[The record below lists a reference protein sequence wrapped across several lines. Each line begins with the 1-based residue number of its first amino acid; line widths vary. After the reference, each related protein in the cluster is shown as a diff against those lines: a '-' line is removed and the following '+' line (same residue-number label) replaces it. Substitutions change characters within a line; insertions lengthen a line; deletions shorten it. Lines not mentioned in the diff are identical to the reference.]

1 MKGQIRWKFIFQ
13 FCSDPLTFEFN
24 CARVWERSRFFM
36 MQFLAWS
43 KDKNVIRGWWTKIVW
58 KIRQTNKK
66 TSRNKIGQRNKNS
79 SLNNTCISL

>member
-24 CARVWERSRFFM
+24 CACVWERSRFFM

-58 KIRQTNKK
+58 KIRQTNLKK
-66 TSRNKIGQRNKNS
+66 HHEIKLDKHKKKHIPK
-79 SLNNTCISL
+79 